1 MLIRSA
7 NKIFLDKNVVLQ
19 SLAFSGYAI
28 QQICGVFTV
37 FGNGEGKFE
46 FTECFMESRR
56 FKGGTKSAE
65 MDKKKDS
72 P

>member
-1 MLIRSA
+1 MLIRSE
-7 NKIFLDKNVVLQ
+7 NKIFLDENVVLQ
-19 SLAFSGYAI
+19 SLAFSGYSI

-46 FTECFMESRR
+46 FNKCFVESRR
-56 FKGGTKSAE
+56 FKGGTKRAE
-65 MDKKKDS
+65 MDKKKER